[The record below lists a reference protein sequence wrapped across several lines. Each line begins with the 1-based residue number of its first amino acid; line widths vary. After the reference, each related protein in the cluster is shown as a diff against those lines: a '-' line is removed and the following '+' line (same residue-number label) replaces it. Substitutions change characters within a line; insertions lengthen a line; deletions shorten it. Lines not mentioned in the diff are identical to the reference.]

1 MKEIQELHLPEELK
15 YTQDHEWV
23 RGTETVRIGITDFAQ
38 DQLGDIVF
46 VELPEVGTQF
56 EAGDVFST
64 VESVKAVSE
73 VYTPVSGEVVAVNEP
88 LEENPELVN
97 QDPYGQGWI
106 MDIKTSDS
114 SELEGLMDRS
124 AYMEMLKG
132 EE

>member
-1 MKEIQELHLPEELK
+1 MREIHELHLPEDLK
-15 YTQDHEWV
+15 YTQDHEWL
-23 RGTETVRIGITDFAQ
+23 RGTETVRIGISDFAQ

-46 VELPEVGTQF
+46 VELPETGSQF
-56 EAGDVFST
+56 KAGDVFAT

-73 VYTPVSGEVVAVNEP
+73 VYTPVSGEVVAVNEA

-106 MDIKTSDS
+106 ADLKISDS
-114 SELEGLMDRS
+114 SQLEDLMDSS
-124 AYMEMLKG
+124 AYREMLKG

>member
-46 VELPEVGTQF
+46 VELPEEGSQF
-56 EAGDVFST
+56 EAGEVFST

-73 VYTPVSGEVVAVNEP
+73 VYSPVSGEVVAVNEA
-88 LEENPELVN
+88 LEEKPELVN

-106 MDIKTSDS
+106 VDIKINDTSELNTLMDS
-114 SELEGLMDRS
+114 S
-124 AYMEMLKG
+124 AYLEMLKG

>member
-23 RGTETVRIGITDFAQ
+23 QGTETARIGITDFAQ

-73 VYTPVSGEVVAVNEP
+73 VYTPVSGEVVAVNEA

-106 MDIKTSDS
+106 VDLKVGNS
-114 SELEGLMDRS
+114 SELNGLMDR
-124 AYMEMLKG
+124 AACMEMLKG

>member
-15 YTQDHEWV
+15 YTQNHEWA

-73 VYTPVSGEVVAVNEP
+73 VYTPVSGEVVTVNEA

-97 QDPYGQGWI
+97 QDPNGQGWI
-106 MDIKTSDS
+106 VEIKSSDR

>member
-1 MKEIQELHLPEELK
+1 MKEIHELHLPEELK
-15 YTQDHEWV
+15 YTQDHEWI
-23 RGTETVRIGITDFAQ
+23 RGTETVRMGITDFAQ

-56 EAGDVFST
+56 EAQAVFAT

-73 VYTPVSGEVVAVNEP
+73 VYTPVSGEVVAVNEA

-97 QDPYGQGWI
+97 KDPYGEGWI
-106 MDIKTSDS
+106 VDIKISDS
-114 SELEGLMDRS
+114 SQLEGLMNS
-124 AYMEMLKG
+124 TAYMEMLKG

>member
-1 MKEIQELHLPEELK
+1 MKEIHELHLPEELK
-15 YTQDHEWV
+15 YTRDHEWI
-23 RGTETVRIGITDFAQ
+23 RGTETVRMGITDFAQ

-56 EAGDVFST
+56 EAQDVFAT

-73 VYTPVSGEVVAVNEP
+73 VYTPVSGEVVAVNEA

-97 QDPYGQGWI
+97 KDPYGEGWI
-106 MDIKTSDS
+106 VEIKTSDS
-114 SELEGLMDRS
+114 SQLEGLMDS
-124 AYMEMLKG
+124 TAYMEMLKG